1 MPTDDVLF
9 EREGRVATITLN
21 RPEKLNAL
29 TGEMMGRLHD
39 CWEEVR
45 RNDQIWVAIL
55 TGAGDR
61 AFCTGRDLMAAAPGG
76 PEYHR
81 IRKEHGLPTDDD
93 GLDFF
98 LPLNLWKPV
107 IAAINGYCLAGGF
120 ALALA
125 CDIRIASET
134 ARLGTAS
141 SRRGLVAGG
150 GQTQRLI
157 RYLPFGIAMEMLLYS
172 DAIEAKRLLHFGLVN
187 AVVPPESLQVTAR
200 EWAERLCEMAPLAVR
215 ATKEAAYRGGLEMT
229 FEEGRK
235 LEAQHY
241 NRMLET
247 EDVLEGARAFA
258 ERRTPNYRGR

>member
-1 MPTDDVLF
+1 MAAEDVLF
-9 EREGRVATITLN
+9 ERDGRIATITLN

-29 TGEMMGRLHD
+29 TGEMMARLQE

-45 RNDQIWVAIL
+45 RDDTIWVAVI
-55 TGAGDR
+55 TGAGER
-61 AFCTGRDLMAAAPGG
+61 SFCSGRDLMASAPGG

-81 IRKEHGLPTDDD
+81 IRKERGLPADDD
-93 GLDFF
+93 GLDHF

-125 CDIRIASET
+125 CDIRIASEN
-134 ARLGTAS
+134 ARLGTSS

-150 GQTQRLI
+150 GQTQRLV
-157 RYLPFGIAMEMLLYS
+157 RYLPFGIAMELLLYS
-172 DAIEAKRLLHFGLVN
+172 DAVEATRLQQFGLVN
-187 AVVPPESLQVTAR
+187 AVVPLESLQATAR
-200 EWAERLCEMAPLAVR
+200 EWAERLCEMGPLALR

-229 FEEGRK
+229 FAEGRR
-235 LEAQHY
+235 LEATRY
-241 NRMLET
+241 NEMLET

-258 ERRTPNYRGR
+258 ERRQPNFRAR